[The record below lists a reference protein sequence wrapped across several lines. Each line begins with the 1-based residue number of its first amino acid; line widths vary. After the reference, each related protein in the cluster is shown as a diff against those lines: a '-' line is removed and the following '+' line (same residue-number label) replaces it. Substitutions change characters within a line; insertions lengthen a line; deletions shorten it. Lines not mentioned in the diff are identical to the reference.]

1 MAINE
6 LTKDGYI
13 RQIDQDGK
21 IILPVIKTD

>member
-21 IILPVIKTD
+21 IILSVIKTD